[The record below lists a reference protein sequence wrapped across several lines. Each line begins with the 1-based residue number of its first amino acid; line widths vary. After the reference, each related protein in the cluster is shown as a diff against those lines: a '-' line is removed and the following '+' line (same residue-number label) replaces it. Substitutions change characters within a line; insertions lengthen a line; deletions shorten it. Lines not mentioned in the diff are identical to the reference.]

1 MEDTYIRDLTIRL
14 GYPYVYVHQVSDISN
29 LWKIKD
35 LHINVLLNHKVFCTV
50 INIFS
55 LQGQHEHLFTFT
67 DARLLSVDDPQ
78 RVSDYPFERSVGTQH
93 SRFCMICDVHI
104 SKWVTEDNE
113 RVPEDPFF
121 FCDTCFRGF
130 NYDERGEKIGSFRA
144 YPYVDVNAL

>member
-1 MEDTYIRDLTIRL
+1 MGSIFVL
-14 GYPYVYVHQVSDISN
+14 SN
-29 LWKIKD
+29 HTNYLCD
-35 LHINVLLNHKVFCTV
+35 HKVY
-50 INIFS
+50 FS

-130 NYDERGEKIGSFRA
+130 NYDEKGEKIGSFRA